1 MLSAAIDIGSNSVH
15 LLVARFADGT
25 LQPLRDQSEQL
36 GLGDVVDR
44 DGVIPAAKRED
55 VVTSLRG
62 HADAARS
69 DGAERVTLL
78 GTEPLRRATNADLL
92 AAEARRA
99 TRLPLHVL
107 SEWQE
112 GALTFLGV
120 TGGVL
125 PSDPLLVVDI
135 GGGSTEIVHYV
146 PVEGL
151 TVVGLA
157 SGSARLAK
165 GVAVGDP
172 PTDSDLDR
180 LRAAAFELTRALRP
194 KVPGRAAPTRA
205 VFVGG
210 TATKLVRL
218 APLRPDGLAFA
229 YEVLTSLPAAA
240 VAERHGVTLRRAT
253 QMAAGAAIVEA
264 LLAHFGLEQATVSA
278 ASLREGVIRA
288 AAALGDG
295 FLDRLAEL
303 TMAREATADLS
314 S

>member
-1 MLSAAIDIGSNSVH
+1 MLSAVIDVGSNSVH
-15 LLVARFADGT
+15 LLVARLADGN
-25 LQPLRDQSEQL
+25 LQRLRDESEQL

-44 DGVIPAAKRED
+44 AGSIPRAKRQE
-55 VVTSLRG
+55 VVASLRRY
-62 HADAARS
+62 ADAAHA
-69 DGAERVTLL
+69 DGADRVILL
-78 GTEPLRRATNADLL
+78 GTEPLRRAGNAAEL
-92 AAEARRA
+92 AAETHQA
-99 TRLPLHVL
+99 TGLPLNIL

-120 TGGVL
+120 TEGVL
-125 PSDPLLVVDI
+125 PADPLLVVDI
-135 GGGSTEIVHYV
+135 GGGSTEIVQYV
-146 PVEGL
+146 PGEPL
-151 TVVGLA
+151 TVTGLA

-180 LRAAAFELTRALRP
+180 LRQAAFDLARALP
-194 KVPGRAAPTRA
+194 PQPGAVAGRA

-229 YEVLTSLPAAA
+229 YEVLTSLPAAT
-240 VAERHGVTLRRAT
+240 VAERHRVSLRRAS

-264 LLAHFGLEQATVSA
+264 LFAHFAIDDASVSD

-288 AAALGDG
+288 EAALGAG
-295 FLDRLAEL
+295 YLDRLDEL
-303 TMAREATADLS
+303 TTARYATADAS
-314 S
+314 AG

>member
-1 MLSAAIDIGSNSVH
+1 VLSAAIDIGSNSVH

-44 DGVIPAAKRED
+44 DGSIPAAKRDD
-55 VVTSLRG
+55 VVTSLRRY
-62 HADAARS
+62 ADAARS

-78 GTEPLRRATNADLL
+78 GTEPLRRAGNADVL
-92 AAEARRA
+92 AAETRRA
-99 TRLPLHVL
+99 TGLPLHVL

-120 TGGVL
+120 TGGAM

-146 PVEGL
+146 PGEGL

-172 PTDSDLDR
+172 PTDTDLDR
-180 LRAAAFELTRALRP
+180 LRAAAFELTRALGP
-194 KVPGRAAPTRA
+194 KVPGRTATRA
-205 VFVGG
+205 IFVGG

-218 APLRPDGLAFA
+218 APLRPDGLAFV
-229 YEVLTSLPAAA
+229 YEVLASLPAAA
-240 VAERHGVTLRRAT
+240 VAERHGVSLRRAT

-264 LLAHFGLEQATVSA
+264 LLAHFGIEEATVSA

-295 FLDRLAEL
+295 FLDRLAEM
-303 TMAREATADLS
+303 TTARPETADVS
-314 S
+314 G